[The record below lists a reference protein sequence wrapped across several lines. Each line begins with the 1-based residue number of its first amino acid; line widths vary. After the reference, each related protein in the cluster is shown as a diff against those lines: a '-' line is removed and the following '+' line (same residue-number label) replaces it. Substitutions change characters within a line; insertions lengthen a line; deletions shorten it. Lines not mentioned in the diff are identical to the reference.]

1 MAKQVCENCKKEL
14 NYSILRSDIVWVNG
28 QAYCQECAEIIE
40 KQELGEEDS
49 RKEIERQ
56 RLEEKKFEEEKRK
69 KEFVTSTTDT
79 LQGYRIIKYFGV
91 VSSSVSTSRLLDIW
105 AYTVGVNETLMKQAI
120 SMGGNAIAGLNYFAK
135 QEELMGFGTVVLVER
150 TEQP

>member
-40 KQELGEEDS
+40 KQELGEED
-49 RKEIERQ
+49 
-56 RLEEKKFEEEKRK
+56 KRK

-135 QEELMGFGTVVLVER
+135 QEELMGFGTAVLVER

>member
-1 MAKQVCENCKKEL
+1 MAKQICENCKKEL

-28 QAYCQECAEIIE
+28 QAYCQECAEIIA
-40 KQELGEEDS
+40 KQEQGEEDS
-49 RKEIERQ
+49 LKEIERQ
-56 RLEEKKFEEEKRK
+56 RLEEKKLEEEKRK

-120 SMGGNAIAGLNYFAK
+120 SMGGNSIVGLNYFAK